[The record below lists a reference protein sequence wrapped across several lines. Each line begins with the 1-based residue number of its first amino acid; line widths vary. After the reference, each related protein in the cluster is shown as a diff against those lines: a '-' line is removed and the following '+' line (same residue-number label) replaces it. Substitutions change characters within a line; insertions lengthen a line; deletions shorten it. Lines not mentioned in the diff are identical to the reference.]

1 MLHGLLCSAPAC
13 DVLLPFLDVFAPFLG
28 ACDPNAVL
36 AARKVPLRGALLS
49 RLAYASKTTP
59 PPAPMDPT
67 HPFPDLPPEI
77 IIQIFEATARAS
89 CDGAYAISLVCR
101 WARDIAL
108 LHLFATV
115 VHRSKP
121 SFSVTLSSGQR
132 QPSRSRPTGPLKQGH
147 LVRNLWTESTG
158 VAQPSAE
165 EDILRVC
172 PNVET
177 LALMSSSLR
186 ALWQALQA
194 RAAASRK
201 ERRAPDDAFLH
212 RLRSITLITHTFRY
226 DWHFLVG
233 AQLYDGSQLLHNITH
248 LRILDMKVSSFCP
261 HNLLPNLTHLALP
274 YLDLGNNFEQ
284 DVLRLPNGVLEHRS
298 LKMIVLTV
306 EEEKWL
312 TNPWYKIARYPG
324 KNTASP
330 REAFRTLAQW
340 AQQRDDRL
348 YVVLSPRTGVDPCH
362 EWVDAARGGIS
373 LWDAAAEARA
383 NDSHGAGLPPSYPK
397 TARR

>member
-1 MLHGLLCSAPAC
+1 MLQGLLRSAPAC
-13 DVLLPFLDVFAPFLG
+13 DVLLPILDVFSPFLG
-28 ACDPNAVL
+28 ACDPNSVP
-36 AARKVPLRGALLS
+36 AAHKAPLRE
-49 RLAYASKTTP
+49 
-59 PPAPMDPT
+59 
-67 HPFPDLPPEI
+67 LPPEI

-89 CDGAYAISLVCR
+89 RDGAHAISLVCQ
-101 WARDIAL
+101 WARDLAL
-108 LHLFATV
+108 PHLFATV
-115 VHRSKP
+115 VHRSRP

-132 QPSRSRPTGPLKQGH
+132 RPSQSRPAPGSLKQGH

-165 EDILRVC
+165 EDIIRVC
-172 PNVET
+172 PNVENI
-177 LALMSSSLR
+177 ALMSSSLR
-186 ALWQALQA
+186 TLSQALQA

-201 ERRAPDDAFLH
+201 EGRAPDDAFLH
-212 RLRSITLITHTFRY
+212 RLRSITLVTHTFRY

-233 AQLYDGSQLLHNITH
+233 AQLHDGSQLLHNITH
-248 LRILDMKVSSFCP
+248 LRVLNMKVSSFCP

-298 LKMIVLTV
+298 LQMIVLTV

-312 TNPWYKIARYPG
+312 TNPWYQIARYPG

-330 REAFRTLAQW
+330 REAFCTLARW
-340 AQQRDDRL
+340 AQQRDERL
-348 YVVLSPRTGVDPCH
+348 YVVLSPRTGVDPCQ

-373 LWDAAAEARA
+373 LWDAAAEVRA
-383 NDSHGAGLPPSYPK
+383 NDTHGAGLPASYPK
-397 TARR
+397 TTRR